1 MSKKEFKISIHSLSF
16 RILVLLFSMIVFF
29 LGLVIYNNTAAFRF
43 LLKRIH
49 ENSENTL
56 VLYQKNLDEN
66 LSRTETYLYSYAF
79 NNADFLSLQSAEAKT
94 TDWYVL
100 LQRIKTNFSNA
111 SPLYTVNGFF
121 CYQVST
127 DTLLLSD
134 KTDNQAPLLFH
145 IIHDIVQAEED
156 PHPDWFLV
164 DFEGYHYLFR
174 IMNVNGCRLG
184 AYVSTNSLLST
195 LNNEKSPG
203 SLLYFSDGSLLL
215 RSLDTDVELDS
226 SSLKWGRYPSYQ
238 IDDDFWMAISQ
249 NLEESSLSLTLLLN
263 FSEYSQYQSEYYML
277 ALFVSLAL
285 FGIWLILFTSLHHWV
300 LHPVRTLTG
309 ALEQLRNGD
318 LEVRIPGKNQLTEF
332 QAMTDSFNSMV
343 EEIDSLKIENYEKKL
358 SRQKLEALY
367 LKQQI
372 TPHFMINCLNTIYQ
386 LTENDHSDL
395 ARQMIQDLSNHL
407 RYTLSSGQSVSLA
420 EELRLVQNYV
430 DLSSIRYPDA
440 LKLVVSCE
448 ETLKNAT
455 VVPLLLL
462 NFIENTIKYEVSPS
476 LLLFMHI
483 DIWEQEENNCSILHI
498 RIWDTGRGFSD
509 DILQKLLSI
518 DSHIHSEEKHIG
530 IINVVLRLR
539 QLFPDATFSFSNRPD
554 AGAQIDICFPYVP
567 FFWTSNERIL

>member
-1 MSKKEFKISIHSLSF
+1 MSKQLSKISIHSLSV
-16 RILVLLFSMIVFF
+16 RILVLLFFMIVFF
-29 LGLVIYNNTAAFRF
+29 LGLAIYNNTAAFRF
-43 LLKRIH
+43 LLERIH
-49 ENSENTL
+49 ENSENAL

-79 NNADFLSLQSAEAKT
+79 NDADLLSLQSAEPQT

-100 LQRIKTNFSNA
+100 LNRIKTSFNSS

-127 DTLLLSD
+127 DTLILSD
-134 KTDNQAPLLFH
+134 KTENQVPLLFH
-145 IIHDIVQAEED
+145 TIHDIVQAEEA
-156 PHPDWFLV
+156 PHPDWFLI
-164 DFEGYHYLFR
+164 DFGGKHYLFR

-184 AYVSTNSLLST
+184 AYVSTNNLLST
-195 LNNEKSPG
+195 LNNEKSPD
-203 SLLYFSDGSLLL
+203 SLLYFSDDSLLL
-215 RSLDTDVELDS
+215 RSPDTDVQLDS
-226 SSLKWGRYPSYQ
+226 SALKWRRYPSYQ
-238 IDDDFWMAISQ
+238 IDDDSWMAISQ
-249 NLEESSLSLTLLLN
+249 NLEESSLSLTLLLK

-277 ALFVSLAL
+277 ALIVSLAL
-285 FGIWLILFTSLHHWV
+285 FGIWLILFASLHHWV

-309 ALEQLRNGD
+309 ALEQLRSGD
-318 LEVRIPGKNQLTEF
+318 LDVRIPGKNQLTEF

-358 SRQKLEALY
+358 SKQKIEALY

-440 LKLVVSCE
+440 LKLHIFCNE
-448 ETLKNAT
+448 ALKNAT

-462 NFIENTIKYEVSPS
+462 NFVENTIKYETS
-476 LLLFMHI
+476 LGQLLSIYI

-498 RIWDTGRGFSD
+498 RIWDTGRGFSKD
-509 DILQKLLSI
+509 MLQKLISI
-518 DSHIHSEEKHIG
+518 DSYINSEGEHIG
-530 IINVVLRLR
+530 ITNVVLRLR
-539 QLFPDATFSFSNRPD
+539 QLFPDAMFSFSNRPD
-554 AGAQIDICFPYVP
+554 AGAQIDIHFPYVP
-567 FFWTSNERIL
+567 FFWASNENIL